1 LEELDETM
9 AYGTATPIEWECL
22 EESDVRDAEGNVIAT
37 LCRIY

>member
-1 LEELDETM
+1 M

-22 EESDVRDAEGNVIAT
+22 EESDVRNERGEIIAT